1 MAESKYT
8 VETNLVPIWEQEQ
21 TFQEIMA
28 DQLRHAP
35 WIMISL
41 LGHAVVFLILFTF
54 IKGDPLP
61 EPEQV
66 IEASP
71 PPPVEDLE
79 DPPEPEPEPE
89 PEPVETEDVVVQE
102 TDVVTETETTSVSES
117 FNDTNTTE
125 SAFNSD
131 GWNAAIGLG
140 GGAGG
145 TRGGR
150 GGGRSALKGRGTA
163 RAIENALKWL
173 RDHQD
178 EDGKWDCDEFMKHD
192 EGEPCTN
199 PGNAAHDVGVT
210 ALALLAFLGDG
221 STLRSGPFKK
231 NVKQGVAWLRDQM
244 DPDTGLI
251 GVKAAHDYIYDHA
264 LATLALVEAAG
275 LSNSRIVK
283 RDAAKAIEYLEY
295 HRNPY
300 NVWRYEPKSG
310 ENDTSITGWAVFA
323 LKSAR
328 DFDMTIND
336 SALDL
341 SLAWFDEMTDPTTGR
356 TGYLDR
362 GGLSSRRPGDHN
374 DRFPREKGECMT
386 AVSLLCRIFLEKEHN
401 EDGSV
406 SFSNE
411 TQQLLEQQADLILET
426 KPEWDEAAGTID
438 HYYWYYGTY
447 ALFQM
452 GGRRWKTWEKALETA
467 VVKQQRT
474 DGNFNGSWDAA
485 GAWGE
490 DGGRVYSTAL
500 LALTLEAYYRYS
512 RLIR

>member
-1 MAESKYT
+1 MTDSKFTVHSDALPHHAHEEDFQDLMAE
-8 VETNLVPIWEQEQ
+8 
-21 TFQEIMA
+21 
-28 DQLRHAP
+28 QLRRAP
-35 WIMISL
+35 WLAISL
-41 LGHAVVFLILFTF
+41 LSHGVVFLVLFTF
-54 IKGDPLP
+54 IKPDPTP
-61 EPEQV
+61 EPEV
-66 IEASP
+66 VLAAAPPPAP
-71 PPPVEDLE
+71 PPPV
-79 DPPEPEPEPE
+79 DPPPPP
-89 PEPVETEDVVVQE
+89 PDPDPVPVDTDDVVVVDTTDPVDNSTADTEAPSDYQSPSE
-102 TDVVTETETTSVSES
+102 TS
-117 FNDTNTTE
+117 FNNDH
-125 SAFNSD
+125 SWAS
-131 GWNAAIGLG
+131 IGLG
-140 GGAGG
+140 GPPGG
-145 TRGGR
+145 PGGGR
-150 GGGRSALKGRGTA
+150 GGGRGRLRPRVNRVLTDAL
-163 RAIENALKWL
+163 IWL

-178 EDGKWDCDEFMKHD
+178 DDGKWDADEFMKHD

-221 STLRSGPFKK
+221 STLRNGPFKE
-231 NVKQGVAWLRDQM
+231 NVHRGIGWLRDQM

-251 GVKAAHDYIYDHA
+251 GVKAAHDYIYDHTI
-264 LATLALVEAAG
+264 ATLALVEAAG
-275 LSNSRIVK
+275 LSNSRLIK
-283 RDAAKAIEYLEY
+283 NDAAKALEYLEY

-341 SLAWFDEMTDPTTGR
+341 SLTWFDDMTDPTTGR

-362 GGLSSRRPGDHN
+362 GGRSSRRPGDHA
-374 DRFPREKGECMT
+374 DRYPRDRGECMT
-386 AVSLLCRIFLEKEHN
+386 AVSLLCRIFLEKEQD
-401 EDGSV
+401 EDGNV
-406 SFSNE
+406 TFNRE
-411 TQQLLEQQADLILET
+411 TQQLLDQQADLILES

-452 GGRRWKTWEKALETA
+452 GGRRWKQWEKALDSA
-467 VVKQQRT
+467 VVQQQRQ
-474 DGNFNGSWDAA
+474 DGSFKGSWDAA

-512 RLIR
+512 RLLR